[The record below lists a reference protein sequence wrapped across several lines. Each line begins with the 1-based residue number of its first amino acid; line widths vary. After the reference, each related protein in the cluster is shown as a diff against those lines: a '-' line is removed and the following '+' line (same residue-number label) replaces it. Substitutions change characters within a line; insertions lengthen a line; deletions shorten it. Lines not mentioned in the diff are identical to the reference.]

1 MLSVLLCA
9 GVLSA
14 NAFAMGK
21 KPVGP
26 TVTPQPSVPVRAECN
41 LARPEVR
48 ELVAEELKTRTDADL
63 SKAYWVNSIKSDT
76 YSVFVVQFKR
86 HDNSINEDKIY
97 TLTAS
102 VSCDTFGSPIIDSD
116 LDWAI
121 PLSAMTNL

>member
-1 MLSVLLCA
+1 M
-9 GVLSA
+9 

-26 TVTPQPSVPVRAECN
+26 SVTTQPSAPVRAVCN

-48 ELVAEELKTRTDADL
+48 ELVNEELKTKTDADL
-63 SKAYWVNSIKSDT
+63 SKAYWENSIKSDT
-76 YSVFVVQFKR
+76 YSVFIVQFKR
-86 HDNSINEDKIY
+86 RDNSINEDKIY

-102 VSCDTFGSPIIDSD
+102 VSCDAFGSPFIDSV